1 VGPERGLGLTGLVGG
16 LASSTAVTLSMAAK
30 AREEPGLA
38 APCALAVVAAS
49 TVMCG
54 RVAVLVGF
62 LNPALLQPLAPPLLG
77 MGLGGLLSWL
87 WLRRRPAGGSGRD
100 LQIAN
105 PFELATAFKF
115 GLLFAAVLVG
125 SRFAADR
132 LGSGG
137 VYAAGIVAGSTDVD
151 TIALSMAELAGTQVA
166 WRVASTAVVLGL
178 FSNTVV
184 KGAMAALLGGAAF
197 GRTVALAFGAMA
209 AGGLLG
215 LALSW
220 LG

>member
-1 VGPERGLGLTGLVGG
+1 MTVGDLAPLGVTAMLVLALAAVLIGFSKTAVGG
-16 LASSTAVTLSMAAK
+16 V
-30 AREEPGLA
+30 
-38 APCALAVVAAS
+38 ALISVA
-49 TVMCG
+49 
-54 RVAVLVGF
+54 
-62 LNPALLQPLAPPLLG
+62 
-77 MGLGGLLSWL
+77 
-87 WLRRRPAGGSGRD
+87 
-100 LQIAN
+100 I
-105 PFELATAFKF
+105 
-115 GLLFAAVLVG
+115 FAAVLVG